1 LNAADPLIGKTLADR
16 FEILERIGEGGTG
29 VVYKA
34 KQLSVDRIIAIKVL
48 GAHVST
54 DPSWVKRFHNE
65 ARAASRLDHPNTV
78 RLIDFG
84 QTKEGLLFI
93 AMEYLH
99 GKSLRQEID
108 RVGRLPPNRVL
119 RIMSQMC
126 ASLSEAHNQGI
137 IHRDIKPDNVYL
149 VDMKGAGDYVKVLD
163 FSVAK
168 LDAPDAQVT
177 RAGVVFG
184 TPQYMSPE
192 QGRGIPLDAR
202 SDIYAVGI
210 VAYEMLTG
218 KPPFDAK
225 VPTEVVMMHLR
236 DRPAPLQGLPPPL
249 VTIVMRALEKD
260 AAMRQQSAEA
270 LDTECQ
276 QCLADLFPRQT
287 PGAGLSPPMQQQAA
301 PEQRTMMAMEAPRP
315 GQAMP
320 GKAPADQRTSMPDP
334 ALARTAMPGSLAPP
348 PPANYAPPPASYVPQ
363 PSYGAP
369 KGAASEQKTMMAM
382 EAPRIGGGG
391 APPPAEQKTMMAM
404 EAPRP
409 GPSPDI
415 RTAQAGEVVSARLG
429 LQPPPPAPPPPMQM
443 SNPNMMAPAGG
454 GNANMKTMMATEAPN
469 LQNQRTMMG
478 QQAPASQGIVEGGT
492 KILPDSAGVVA
503 YATERAQQAR
513 YSNQP
518 VGLKAP
524 PAGPLFWMA
533 WIILG
538 IGVGLGLHFYLMA
551 KGG

>member
-1 LNAADPLIGKTLADR
+1 
-16 FEILERIGEGGTG
+16 
-29 VVYKA
+29 
-34 KQLSVDRIIAIKVL
+34 
-48 GAHVST
+48 
-54 DPSWVKRFHNE
+54 
-65 ARAASRLDHPNTV
+65 ASRLDHPNTV

-119 RIMSQMC
+119 RIMSQVC

-192 QGRGIPLDAR
+192 QGRGVPLDAR

-225 VPTEVVMMHLR
+225 IPTEIVMMHLR
-236 DRPAPLQGLPPPL
+236 DKPAPLVGLPPQL
-249 VTIVMRALEKD
+249 TSIVMKALEKD
-260 AAMRQQSAEA
+260 AGQRQQSAEQ

-276 QCLADLFPRQT
+276 QCLAELFPRQT
-287 PGAGLSPPMQQQAA
+287 PGPAAVPIVAAPPRAAA
-301 PEQRTMMAMEAPRP
+301 PEQKTMMPQAAPVVRAGAVAEQKTMMAQEAPRVGAPP
-315 GQAMP
+315 GASLEQKTMMAQE
-320 GKAPADQRTSMPDP
+320 APKLGAAPPIGPPP
-334 ALARTAMPGSLAPP
+334 AYKPSGGAPPPAAP
-348 PPANYAPPPASYVPQ
+348 PPANA
-363 PSYGAP
+363 
-369 KGAASEQKTMMAM
+369 EQKTMMAM
-382 EAPRIGGGG
+382 EAPRIAGGPPPPPA
-391 APPPAEQKTMMAM
+391 APPPPSLTPQQRTMMAQEAPPLSAQKTMMA
-404 EAPRP
+404 
-409 GPSPDI
+409 
-415 RTAQAGEVVSARLG
+415 Q
-429 LQPPPPAPPPPMQM
+429 PAPVVGD
-443 SNPNMMAPAGG
+443 AG
-454 GNANMKTMMATEAPN
+454 
-469 LQNQRTMMG
+469 
-478 QQAPASQGIVEGGT
+478 GGT

-503 YATERAQQAR
+503 YATERARRAR
-513 YSNQP
+513 ATGANDALP
-518 VGLKAP
+518 AP
-524 PAGPLFWMA
+524 PAGALFWIA
-533 WIILG
+533 WIVLG
-538 IGVGLGLHFYLMA
+538 IGLGLGVHFYLAMR
-551 KGG
+551 GG

>member
-1 LNAADPLIGKTLADR
+1 MSGPDPLVGKTLADR
-16 FEILERIGEGGTG
+16 FEIIERIGEGGTG
-29 VVYKA
+29 VVYRA
-34 KQLSVDRIIAIKVL
+34 KQLSVDRTIAIKVL

-99 GKSLRQEID
+99 GKSLHAEID
-108 RVGRLPPNRVL
+108 RVTRLPPNRVL

-236 DRPAPLQGLPPPL
+236 DKPAPLVGLPPQL
-249 VTIVMRALEKD
+249 MDIVMRALEKD
-260 AAMRQQSAEA
+260 PNKRQQSADA
-270 LDTECQ
+270 LDQECQ
-276 QCLADLFPRQT
+276 QCLAELFPRQT
-287 PGAGLSPPMQQQAA
+287 PGLGHQVTPQPMAA
-301 PEQRTMMAMEAPRP
+301 PVTH
-315 GQAMP
+315 
-320 GKAPADQRTSMPDP
+320 
-334 ALARTAMPGSLAPP
+334 APP
-348 PPANYAPPPASYVPQ
+348 AYAPPPA
-363 PSYGAP
+363 A
-369 KGAASEQKTMMAM
+369 
-382 EAPRIGGGG
+382 
-391 APPPAEQKTMMAM
+391 
-404 EAPRP
+404 
-409 GPSPDI
+409 
-415 RTAQAGEVVSARLG
+415 
-429 LQPPPPAPPPPMQM
+429 
-443 SNPNMMAPAGG
+443 
-454 GNANMKTMMATEAPN
+454 
-469 LQNQRTMMG
+469 
-478 QQAPASQGIVEGGT
+478 
-492 KILPDSAGVVA
+492 
-503 YATERAQQAR
+503 
-513 YSNQP
+513 
-518 VGLKAP
+518 
-524 PAGPLFWMA
+524 
-533 WIILG
+533 
-538 IGVGLGLHFYLMA
+538 
-551 KGG
+551 

>member
-1 LNAADPLIGKTLADR
+1 MSGPDPLVGKTLADR

-29 VVYKA
+29 VVYRA
-34 KQLSVDRIIAIKVL
+34 KQLSVDRTIAIKVL

-93 AMEYLH
+93 AMEFLS
-99 GKSLRQEID
+99 GRSLRTEIEKL
-108 RVGRLPPNRVL
+108 GRLPPNRVL
-119 RIMSQMC
+119 RILSQMC

-192 QGRGIPLDAR
+192 QGRGVPLDAR

-225 VPTEVVMMHLR
+225 IPTEIVMMHLR
-236 DRPAPLQGLPPPL
+236 DKPAPLTGLPPQL
-249 VTIVMRALEKD
+249 TSIVMKALEKD
-260 AAMRQQSAEA
+260 AGKRQQSAEE

-276 QCLADLFPRQT
+276 QCLAELFPRQT
-287 PGAGLSPPMQQQAA
+287 PGPGAVPVVSAA
-301 PEQRTMMAMEAPRP
+301 PPVVRAPAVAEQRTMMATEAPPVVRAGVVAEQKTMMAQEAPRVGAPPPVAEQKTVMGIEAPRIAAPPP
-315 GQAMP
+315 GGEQKTMMATE
-320 GKAPADQRTSMPDP
+320 APKLGAAPPIGPPP
-334 ALARTAMPGSLAPP
+334 AYKPPMGGAPPPAAP
-348 PPANYAPPPASYVPQ
+348 PPANA
-363 PSYGAP
+363 
-369 KGAASEQKTMMAM
+369 EQKTMMAM
-382 EAPRIGGGG
+382 EAPRIAGGL
-391 APPPAEQKTMMAM
+391 APPPA
-404 EAPRP
+404 
-409 GPSPDI
+409 
-415 RTAQAGEVVSARLG
+415 
-429 LQPPPPAPPPPMQM
+429 APPPP
-443 SNPNMMAPAGG
+443 SAAP
-454 GNANMKTMMATEAPN
+454 
-469 LQNQRTMMG
+469 QQRTMMA
-478 QQAPASQGIVEGGT
+478 QEAPLSAQKTMLAQPAPVVPDGST
-492 KILPDSAGVVA
+492 KIIPDSAGVVA
-503 YATERAQQAR
+503 YAAERARVARASGQNQTLQA
-513 YSNQP
+513 
-518 VGLKAP
+518 A
-524 PAGPLFWMA
+524 PAGALFWIA
-533 WIILG
+533 WIVLG
-538 IGVGLGLHFYLMA
+538 IGAGLAIHFYMA
-551 KGG
+551 TRGG

>member
-1 LNAADPLIGKTLADR
+1 MSGPDPLVGKTLADR

-29 VVYKA
+29 VVYRA
-34 KQLSVDRIIAIKVL
+34 KQLSVDRVIAIKVL

-99 GKSLRQEID
+99 GRSLRQEIE
-108 RVGRLPPNRVL
+108 RLGRLPPNRVL
-119 RIMSQMC
+119 RILSQMC

-149 VDMKGAGDYVKVLD
+149 VEMKGAGDYVKVLD

-192 QGRGIPLDAR
+192 QGRGVPLDPR
-202 SDIYAVGI
+202 SDIYAVGV

-236 DRPAPLQGLPPPL
+236 EKPAPLVGLPPQL
-249 VTIVMRALEKD
+249 TSIVMRALEKD
-260 AAMRQQSAEA
+260 PARRQQSAEA

-276 QCLADLFPRQT
+276 QCLAELFPRQT
-287 PGAGLSPPMQQQAA
+287 PGPSAMPAIQAQPEMKTMMAQEAPKASGMAEQKTMMAQEAPKLGGAA
-301 PEQRTMMAMEAPRP
+301 PSDQRTMMAMEAP
-315 GQAMP
+315 
-320 GKAPADQRTSMPDP
+320 K
-334 ALARTAMPGSLAPP
+334 L
-348 PPANYAPPPASYVPQ
+348 
-363 PSYGAP
+363 
-369 KGAASEQKTMMAM
+369 
-382 EAPRIGGGG
+382 GGGG
-391 APPPAEQKTMMAM
+391 APPPAAPPSYGAPPPSYGAPPPSYGAPSGGQGLEQKTMMGT
-404 EAPRP
+404 EAPR
-409 GPSPDI
+409 I
-415 RTAQAGEVVSARLG
+415 AGG
-429 LQPPPPAPPPPMQM
+429 LAPPPAAPPPPG
-443 SNPNMMAPAGG
+443 APAATAGG
-454 GNANMKTMMATEAPN
+454 TQKTMMAQEAP
-469 LQNQRTMMG
+469 LAAQKTMMA
-478 QQAPASQGIVEGGT
+478 QQAPGIGDGGT
-492 KILPDSAGVVA
+492 KILPDSAGVIA
-503 YATERAQQAR
+503 YATERARQAR
-513 YSNQP
+513 HSAENQT
-518 VGLKAP
+518 LQAP
-524 PAGPLFWMA
+524 PAGALFWLA
-533 WIILG
+533 WIIV
-538 IGVGLGLHFYLMA
+538 GVGAGLGVHYYLLMR
-551 KGG
+551 G

>member
-1 LNAADPLIGKTLADR
+1 VSNGDPLVGKVLADR

-93 AMEYLH
+93 AMEFLH

-119 RIMSQMC
+119 RIMSQVC

-137 IHRDIKPDNVYL
+137 IHRDIKPDNIYL
-149 VDMKGAGDYVKVLD
+149 VEMKGAGDYVKVLD

-236 DRPAPLQGLPPPL
+236 DKPAPLVGLPPPL
-249 VTIVMRALEKD
+249 INIVNRALDKD
-260 AAMRQQSAEA
+260 PGRRQQSADA
-270 LDTECQ
+270 LDQECQ

-287 PGAGLSPPMQQQAA
+287 PGTGLNPQVPVAQPGMV
-301 PEQRTMMAMEAPRP
+301 EQRTMMAMEAPRP
-315 GQAMP
+315 GPAPADVRTAMP
-320 GKAPADQRTSMPDP
+320 GKAPLD
-334 ALARTAMPGSLAPP
+334 ARTASPVGAPP
-348 PPANYAPPPASYVPQ
+348 PAAAYAPPPAAGGYAPPPAAAEQ
-363 PSYGAP
+363 KTMMAMEAPRIAAGAP
-369 KGAASEQKTMMAM
+369 PPASEQKTMMAM
-382 EAPRIGGGG
+382 EAPSV
-391 APPPAEQKTMMAM
+391 
-404 EAPRP
+404 PRP
-409 GPSPDI
+409 GPAPVDI
-415 RTAQAGEVVSARLG
+415 RTAQANEMASARLG
-429 LQPPPPAPPPPMQM
+429 LQPPPPAPPPPMRP
-443 SNPNMMAPAGG
+443 SSAGMMAPPGAE
-454 GNANMKTMMATEAPN
+454 MKTMMATEAPN
-469 LQNQRTMMG
+469 LHAQRTMMA
-478 QQAPASQGIVEGGT
+478 QQAPASQQVIPDGGT
-492 KILPDSAGVVA
+492 KILPDSTGVAA

-513 YSNQP
+513 YANQGVP
-518 VGLKAP
+518 LRAP
-524 PAGPLFWMA
+524 PAGALFWMA
-533 WIILG
+533 WIVIGIAAGLG
-538 IGVGLGLHFYLMA
+538 IHFYLVA
-551 KGG
+551 RGG

>member
-1 LNAADPLIGKTLADR
+1 MSGPDPLVGKVLAER

-29 VVYKA
+29 VVYRA

-93 AMEYLH
+93 AMEFLH
-99 GKSLRQEID
+99 GRSLRTEIE
-108 RVGRLPPNRVL
+108 RLGRLPPNRVL
-119 RIMSQMC
+119 RIVSQMC

-149 VDMKGAGDYVKVLD
+149 VEMKGAGDYVKVLD

-192 QGRGIPLDAR
+192 QGRGVPLDPR

-225 VPTEVVMMHLR
+225 IPTEIVMMHLR
-236 DRPAPLQGLPPPL
+236 DKPAPLTGLPPQL
-249 VTIVMRALEKD
+249 TSLVMRALEKD
-260 AAMRQQSAEA
+260 PAARQQSAEA
-270 LDTECQ
+270 LDAECQ
-276 QCLADLFPRQT
+276 ACLAELFPRQT
-287 PGAGLSPPMQQQAA
+287 PGAGAPVAAAA
-301 PEQRTMMAMEAPRP
+301 PRAQSAPATADQRTMMAQEAPKIGTQP
-315 GQAMP
+315 G
-320 GKAPADQRTSMPDP
+320 
-334 ALARTAMPGSLAPP
+334 
-348 PPANYAPPPASYVPQ
+348 YAPVA
-363 PSYGAP
+363 GA
-369 KGAASEQKTMMAM
+369 
-382 EAPRIGGGG
+382 
-391 APPPAEQKTMMAM
+391 AEQKTMMAQ
-404 EAPRP
+404 E
-409 GPSPDI
+409 
-415 RTAQAGEVVSARLG
+415 
-429 LQPPPPAPPPPMQM
+429 
-443 SNPNMMAPAGG
+443 
-454 GNANMKTMMATEAPN
+454 
-469 LQNQRTMMG
+469 
-478 QQAPASQGIVEGGT
+478 APASQMPAGGGT

-503 YATERAQQAR
+503 YAAARAQQAR
-513 YSNQP
+513 HSSQHQQ
-518 VGLKAP
+518 LRAP
-524 PAGPLFWMA
+524 PAGPLFWFA
-533 WIILG
+533 WILLG
-538 IGVGLGLHFYLMA
+538 VGAGLGLHYYLA
-551 KGG
+551 LKG